1 MELKTYPTIIRF
13 FSLLIFLFEFN
24 GAQACGWSE
33 SAEITRLALFRAE
46 RNDFLKLRFL
56 AYSSDTYATPN
67 VFSVKDQKQN
77 CLEWQKKLGTDIN
90 PDDVYTILYETDSE
104 VFQSGY
110 QSKSLATVF
119 AKNTFIEKLLLHKNK
134 KFLEYLIFAKKLEYN
149 NMGGSKW
156 ETWNSLNY
164 GYDSENKFIVALG
177 DYDKKLISTKDV
189 FLKQRYAFLLLRMSY
204 YEGNRQEVVRLYE
217 TYFTTKPN
225 TILTPWALYFRA
237 LSSDNQALQ
246 NYYLS
251 QVFVSCDEKTN
262 AVMQHYDRTMTA
274 QTLSYAQN
282 DTEKGNILT
291 LECMRNPSPQLEV
304 LKQIYAYNP
313 DSVYFSFLVGREVN
327 KLEDWIFTPKYTGST
342 PSVVFENE
350 DWYSDYEKAK
360 AENYVKDIN
369 YLKELRTFLIGI
381 SDKTQG
387 EQKDY
392 LYSAIAQLCFIDDEI
407 ELGKKYVNLI
417 SKEAN
422 STITLQS
429 KIQLALVALKENDI
443 QSDVT
448 KQLLFDCFNSIENAV
463 DQDHSLFKTMYSFY
477 RIVAKEF
484 SKQGD
489 EATAGLL
496 FLKSNTKK
504 SNIKEYDD
512 EGWGYYPYYYNYLG
526 YFDRFATVKDMDNL
540 MALIVKKNKTP
551 FEEYICRGTINT
563 DVNVYKDLKGTIAF
577 RDTDL
582 ELAYKTFAEMPKDF
596 WIQHYEYK
604 NYLNENPFFPK
615 ILTST
620 KERKFDYVFNKTE
633 FLKTL
638 LELKKKN
645 TAESNLKLAH
655 AFFNVS
661 VWGNSWMM
669 TSYSQSGYSGD
680 GYSDY
685 VFGGNRSER
694 EAKYQNGNY
703 YNCNL
708 AKSYYQKVLF
718 LSKNKEEKALAS
730 LMVFECDYVSF
741 GTISNFSNAENIKFR
756 PGKEIYSFNTIYR
769 NTQTFKK
776 YNCPLLQ
783 DFIK

>member
-1 MELKTYPTIIRF
+1 MELKIYPTIIRF
-13 FSLLIFLFEFN
+13 FSLLIFLLEFN

-33 SAEITRLALFRAE
+33 SPEITRLALFRAE

-56 AYSSDTYATPN
+56 TYSSDSYATQN
-67 VFSVKDQKQN
+67 VFSIRDQKQN
-77 CLEWQKKLGTDIN
+77 CLEWQKQLGGDIN

-119 AKNTFIEKLLLHKNK
+119 AKNTFIDKLLLHKNK

-149 NMGGSKW
+149 SMGGSKW

-164 GYDSENKFIVALG
+164 GYDSENKFVCTLG
-177 DYDKKLISTKDV
+177 DYNKKLNSTKDG

-204 YEGNRQEVVRLYE
+204 YDGNPQEVVRLYE
-217 TYFTTKPN
+217 TYFATKPN

-282 DTEKGNILT
+282 DTEKGNILA
-291 LECMRNPSPQLEV
+291 LECMRNPSPQLEI

-327 KLEDWIFTPKYTGST
+327 KLEDWIFTPKYTQNS
-342 PSVVFENE
+342 PSVVFDEE
-350 DWYSDYEKAK
+350 EWYQDYQKAK
-360 AENYVKDIN
+360 EENYTKDMG
-369 YLKELRTFLIGI
+369 YLKELRMFFIAI
-381 SDKTQG
+381 AASAKG
-387 EQKDY
+387 EQRDY
-392 LYSAIAQLCFIDDEI
+392 LYSAIAQLCFIDDQVD
-407 ELGKKYVNLI
+407 LGKKYVTLI
-417 SKEAN
+417 SNDAN
-422 STITLQS
+422 ASIALQS
-429 KIQLALVALKENDI
+429 KIQLALVALKQSDI
-443 QSDVT
+443 QSEAT
-448 KQLLFDCFNSIENAV
+448 KKVLFDCFNSIENAV
-463 DQDHSLFKTMYSFY
+463 EQDHSLFKSLYSFC
-477 RIVAKEF
+477 RIVAEQYDK
-484 SKQGD
+484 KGD

-504 SNIKEYDD
+504 VND
-512 EGWGYYPYYYNYLG
+512 EGWEFDPYFYNYLG
-526 YFDRFATVKDMDNL
+526 YFDRFATIRDMDNL

-551 FEEYICRGTINT
+551 FENYICTGTTTT
-563 DVNVYKDLKGTIAF
+563 DINVYRDLKGTIAF
-577 RDTDL
+577 RDNNL

-596 WIQHYEYK
+596 WLQNYEYK
-604 NYLNENPFFPK
+604 NFLNENPFFPK
-615 ILTST
+615 ILVNA
-620 KERKFDYVFNKTE
+620 KERRFDYVFNKTE
-633 FLKTL
+633 FVKTL
-638 LELKKKN
+638 LELQKKN

-655 AFFNVS
+655 AYFNVS
-661 VWGNSWMM
+661 CWGNAWMM
-669 TSYSQSGYSGD
+669 TSYGWSAYFGD

-685 VFGGNRSER
+685 IFGRNRSER
-694 EAKYQNGNY
+694 EKKYMNGNY
-703 YNCNL
+703 FNCNL
-708 AKSYYQKVLF
+708 AKGYYQKALF

-730 LMVFECDYVSF
+730 LMIFECDYVSF
-741 GTISNFSNAENIKFR
+741 AIINNFSGDENLKFK
-756 PGKEIYSFNTIYR
+756 PGKAIYSFNTIYR